1 MHLPNITI
9 AALLVGMSAFA
20 VPSMSAA
27 QDTPAIDQRQAR
39 QSQRIANGQA
49 SGKLSNREAA
59 RLQAGQAKVANM
71 EANAKA
77 DGKVSRDEISLAEQ
91 MATLRAQSAPPSNT
105 SKTSKAGT

>member
-1 MHLPNITI
+1 MRLPKSSI
-9 AALLVGMSAFA
+9 AALLVGMSAL
-20 VPSMSAA
+20 VTPWMSAA

-49 SGKLSNREAA
+49 SGQLSNREAA

-77 DGKVSRDEISLAEQ
+77 DGKVTRAERAAIHHAQNKQSRHIAHQKHDGN
-91 MATLRAQSAPPSNT
+91 RR
-105 SKTSKAGT
+105 

>member
-49 SGKLSNREAA
+49 SGKQSNREAA

-77 DGKVSRDEISLAEQ
+77 DGKVTRAERATIQHEQNKQSRHIAHQKHDGNS
-91 MATLRAQSAPPSNT
+91 R
-105 SKTSKAGT
+105 